1 MLVKDDDELVSE
13 TETKTFTS
21 SSALVFVS
29 VIYFGLKVV
38 LPIIR
43 QTRGK
48 RMYNVFNPSHQ
59 GNTDSC
65 RHPAGYRLKNIF
77 AAAELKRK
85 TIWKQSGP

>member
-21 SSALVFVS
+21 SLALVFVF
-29 VIYFGLKVV
+29 VIYFELKVV

-43 QTRGK
+43 QTGGCI
-48 RMYNVFNPSHQ
+48 FNSSRQ

-65 RHPAGYRLKNIF
+65 RHPAGYRLRIIF

-85 TIWKQSGP
+85 TIWEQSGP